1 MVKNP
6 SASAGD
12 ARDVDLISGSGRSPG
27 VIKGNPLQPGKS
39 HGQMNL
45 ADYLQYMGHK
55 ESDTTER
62 LSTHTYWLR
71 FLAVIVLS
79 ETIFV
84 ALYKVSETYFS
95 APITILLV
103 EDITK

>member
-45 ADYLQYMGHK
+45 ADYL
-55 ESDTTER
+55 
-62 LSTHTYWLR
+62 
-71 FLAVIVLS
+71 
-79 ETIFV
+79 
-84 ALYKVSETYFS
+84 
-95 APITILLV
+95 
-103 EDITK
+103 